1 MDESVRVAA
10 FFHDDDQRKEAEKAL
25 TDSETFASVVEGEAT
40 VEDVTKLTEKGV
52 VVEVLPQSVPDP
64 PVAPE
69 SKPVISDAVVE
80 DLASQAD
87 LPPRPDR
94 PSEEQAL
101 DEDVYRI
108 KLRGPITE
116 KQRLEFWDHGVDIF
130 AFEPPDRYRAFLTR
144 EQYAQV
150 RELEYVVDVSRYS
163 FENSLS
169 PELVKLFQEEAQPRS
184 GLASADGDAEPTT
197 FEALLHRENDMQK
210 VRPVIEQAEGTH
222 VLGTSNLRIRF
233 TGPADIEFLSRLAAM
248 PYVAKV
254 TPYNPPQL

>member
-169 PELVKLFQEEAQPRS
+169 PELVKLFQEEAQ
-184 GLASADGDAEPTT
+184 
-197 FEALLHRENDMQK
+197 LHRENDMQK

-254 TPYNPPQL
+254 TPYNP

>member
-169 PELVKLFQEEAQPRS
+169 PELVKLFQV
-184 GLASADGDAEPTT
+184 
-197 FEALLHRENDMQK
+197 EALLHRENDMQK

-254 TPYNPPQL
+254 TPYNP